1 MSASTLPQLRT
12 QPFTLVV
19 AGGLVA
25 GALDISYAWAFWAVK
40 AEVPAQRIF
49 QSVAAGLLG
58 GASFTGGWG
67 TAALGLFLHF
77 SIAVSMAVTYWQVAR
92 RWDLLRVHPL
102 ACGAGYGLVL
112 YAIMNYV
119 VVPLSA
125 ARPGSKDPLWI
136 ALSVG
141 VHVVFIGIPIA
152 AFAHM
157 ALEREP
163 PASIDHQR

>member
-1 MSASTLPQLRT
+1 VSS
-12 QPFTLVV
+12 
-19 AGGLVA
+19 
-25 GALDISYAWAFWAVK
+25 
-40 AEVPAQRIF
+40 
-49 QSVAAGLLG
+49 
-58 GASFTGGWG
+58 GGWG

-92 RWDLLRVHPL
+92 RWDLLRLLPL

-112 YAIMNYV
+112 YAIMNYI

-163 PASIDHQR
+163 PASIGHKG